1 MAMEIVKRSA
11 IALCAAIALA
21 APAASQQ
28 APFLPPK
35 GWVLAP
41 APHEF
46 IGKWIKPGSD
56 AYHQNVSVLGHKF
69 GGSLD
74 DFYSIAISQLKEKF
88 PGGNIAVSQDT
99 TVCGDHPAK
108 YVSYGLNSADGPM
121 IIEQMDTVENGAAY
135 IVTYARLATQD
146 SDQAARDSMTTI
158 CGV

>member
-1 MAMEIVKRSA
+1 MAMEIFKRSA
-11 IALCAAIALA
+11 IVLCATIALA

-56 AYHQNVSVLGHKF
+56 SYHQNVSVLGHKF

-74 DFYSIAISQLKEKF
+74 DFYSIAIGQLKEKF
-88 PGGNIAVSQDT
+88 PGGAIAVSQDT

-121 IIEQMDTVENGAAY
+121 IIEQIDTVENGAAY
-135 IVTYARLATQD
+135 VVTYARLATQD
-146 SDQAARDSMTTI
+146 SDPAARDSMTSI

>member
-1 MAMEIVKRSA
+1 MTMEILRRSA
-11 IALCAAIALA
+11 IALCAAIAFA

-35 GWVLAP
+35 GWVFSPPP
-41 APHEF
+41 AGF
-46 IGKWIKPGSD
+46 IGKWVKPGSD
-56 AYHQNVSVLGHKF
+56 AYKQNVSVLGHKF
-69 GGSLD
+69 GGSLE
-74 DFYSIAISQLKEKF
+74 DFYSIAIGQLKEKF
-88 PGGNIAVSQDT
+88 PGGSIAVSQDA

-108 YVSYGLNSADGPM
+108 YVSYGLDSALGPM

-146 SDQAARDSMTTI
+146 SDPAARDAMTTI